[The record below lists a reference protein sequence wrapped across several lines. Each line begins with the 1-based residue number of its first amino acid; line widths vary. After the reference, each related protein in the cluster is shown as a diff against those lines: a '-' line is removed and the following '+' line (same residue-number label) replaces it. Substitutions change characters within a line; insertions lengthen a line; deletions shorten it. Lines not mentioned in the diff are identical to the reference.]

1 MLLISGT
8 YERRKKACHCL
19 ITELVSVLGGI
30 KARKMYVDKQRLE
43 AQVFTYGLLLC
54 SMYMVSMRIP
64 INEDPMIL

>member
-19 ITELVSVLGGI
+19 ITEMVSVLGGI

-43 AQVFTYGLLLC
+43 AQVFKMDCCFAPCIWFL
-54 SMYMVSMRIP
+54 
-64 INEDPMIL
+64 